1 MKSMTSGETKMHWH
15 KLLIIAII
23 LSPAIGSACAVC
35 FGNEE
40 SAMVHGANVAII
52 TLMGVTGSVLG
63 AIVAFALR
71 MNKRSKLLERYKGNG
86 QAIKS
91 KELKGG
97 WF

>member
-1 MKSMTSGETKMHWH
+1 M
-15 KLLIIAII
+15 AIVF
-23 LSPAIGSACAVC
+23 SPAIGSACAVC
-35 FGNEE
+35 FGNAE
-40 SAMVHGANVAII
+40 SAMVQGVNLAII
-52 TLMGVTGSVLG
+52 SLMGVTGSVLG

-71 MNKRSKLLERYKGNG
+71 MKRRSKLLERHKGNG